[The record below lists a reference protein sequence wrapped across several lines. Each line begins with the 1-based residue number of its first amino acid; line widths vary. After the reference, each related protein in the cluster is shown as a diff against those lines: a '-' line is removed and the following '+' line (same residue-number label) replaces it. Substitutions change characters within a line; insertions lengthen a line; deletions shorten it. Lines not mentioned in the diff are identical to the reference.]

1 MRYSR
6 SLPPLNAL
14 RAFEAAG
21 RRLSFRAAADEL
33 GVTQGAVAQHV
44 RAIEASFGFPLFQ
57 RQRRGVLLTER
68 GLAYF
73 SEVHRAFEQLIA
85 ATDAALSR
93 KRIVTVSVTPT
104 FASKCL
110 IPNLPAFSADHPDI
124 ELRVL
129 ATDTVSDFERDGVDL
144 AVRLTK
150 PPFPLGLAAEYLFSD
165 MIVVGSPALVS
176 GYTLPLTS
184 EDIADFTLLNDGQ
197 AIWKP
202 LLDGRMARAELHI
215 NQAALAI
222 DAAISGQGLAMANL
236 FFLVDALGSGRL
248 LQVIDEVVETD
259 VGYYLVVPKKTR
271 EDAATVTVSHWIRR
285 QLLLAA

>member
-1 MRYSR
+1 MKYSR

-21 RRLSFRAAADEL
+21 RRLSFKVAADEL

-44 RAIEASFGFPLFQ
+44 RAMEASFGFPLFQ

-110 IPNLPAFSADHPDI
+110 IPNLPAFSVDHPDI

-129 ATDTVSDFERDGVDL
+129 ATDAVSDFERDGVDL

-150 PPFPLGLAAEYLFSD
+150 PPFPLGQAADYLFSD

-176 GYTLPLTS
+176 GYSLPLTS
-184 EDIADFTLLNDGQ
+184 KDIADFTLLNDGQ

-202 LLDGRMARAELHI
+202 LLDGRTARAELHI

-222 DAAISGQGLAMANL
+222 EAAISGQGLAMANC
-236 FFLVDALGSGRL
+236 FFLADALGSGRL
-248 LQVIDEVVETD
+248 LQVINEVVATD

-271 EDAATVTVSHWIRR
+271 DDAATVTVSNWIRR
-285 QLLLAA
+285 QLTM